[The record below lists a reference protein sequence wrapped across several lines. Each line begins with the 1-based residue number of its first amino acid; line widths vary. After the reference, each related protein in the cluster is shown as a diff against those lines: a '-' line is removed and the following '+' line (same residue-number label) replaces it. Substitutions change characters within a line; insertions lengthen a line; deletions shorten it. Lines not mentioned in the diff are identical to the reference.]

1 MRASISLVREMPE
14 GVYYKTLKARAEVV
28 NSNINDLLWDLHL
41 YKYTLQKCID
51 ALWELDKIPRK
62 SQVHQLFYLMLRDHG
77 FRAHVARNIYST
89 ALALVKS
96 ARENNGSKP
105 VIRRMTA
112 RLDYQDAR
120 VNIDNHVVKVILR
133 DKWYML
139 RIVHRR
145 EYMEKF
151 KGLGWKEIH
160 LKYSN
165 GVLYVNIV
173 FEIRYKPYAPK
184 GVVALDVNLRQ
195 IVSYDGSDIRRYK
208 TRFINALSKKA
219 RAEELQKKYPKRW
232 RYNERILNRIKK
244 LHKRA
249 KNIVVDWCRKFA
261 KEIVLK
267 AEKHNYAI
275 VLEDLKYLRE
285 NVSKNKNTITWKL
298 TMLAYRK
305 LQEAII
311 SKAIEYNTPILFINP
326 RGTSSICPRCSAKL
340 SYTHRLAVCSKCG
353 FVADRDRIGAMNIW
367 LRFIYAYAGEY
378 GSPQSAPAMKDEA
391 RRSGRIKDEGM
402 KIIIRSIQ
410 NN

>member
-14 GVYYKTLKARAEVV
+14 GVYYKTLKARAEIIEG
-28 NSNINDLLWDLHL
+28 NTNDLLWDLYL
-41 YKYTLQKCID
+41 YKYALQKCID
-51 ALWELDKIPRK
+51 VLWELDRILRK
-62 SQVHQLFYLMLRDHG
+62 SQVHQLLYPILRRYG
-77 FRAHVARNIYST
+77 FRAHVARNIYTT
-89 ALALVKS
+89 ALALVRS

-232 RYNERILNRIKK
+232 RYGRGR
-244 LHKRA
+244 
-249 KNIVVDWCRKFA
+249 NI
-261 KEIVLK
+261 
-267 AEKHNYAI
+267 
-275 VLEDLKYLRE
+275 
-285 NVSKNKNTITWKL
+285 
-298 TMLAYRK
+298 
-305 LQEAII
+305 
-311 SKAIEYNTPILFINP
+311 
-326 RGTSSICPRCSAKL
+326 
-340 SYTHRLAVCSKCG
+340 RL
-353 FVADRDRIGAMNIW
+353 
-367 LRFIYAYAGEY
+367 
-378 GSPQSAPAMKDEA
+378 
-391 RRSGRIKDEGM
+391 
-402 KIIIRSIQ
+402 
-410 NN
+410 